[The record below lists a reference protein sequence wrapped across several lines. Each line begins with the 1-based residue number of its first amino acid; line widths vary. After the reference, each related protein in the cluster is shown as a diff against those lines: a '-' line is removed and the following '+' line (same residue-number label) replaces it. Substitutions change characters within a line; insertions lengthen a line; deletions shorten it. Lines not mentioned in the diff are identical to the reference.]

1 VAKGSIIIEI
11 NILKGENN
19 MSNVNDEKLFR
30 ETAGDTVSKIK
41 LAGMRAGATGILGA
55 VLNMCNEGKS
65 VTDIKSFCEKS
76 LNLEG
81 LKGDK

>member
-1 VAKGSIIIEI
+1 MSK
-11 NILKGENN
+11 NN
-19 MSNVNDEKLFR
+19 AEKQFQ
-30 ETAGDTVSKIK
+30 ETAEDIVNKVR
-41 LAGMRAGATGILGA
+41 LAGMRAGATGILGT

-81 LKGDK
+81 MKGDK

>member
-1 VAKGSIIIEI
+1 
-11 NILKGENN
+11 
-19 MSNVNDEKLFR
+19 MSNKNLEILIKK
-30 ETAGDTVSKIK
+30 TAEDTVNKVR

-81 LKGDK
+81 MKGDM